1 LTHILLRLFQKLNRS
16 ASKLILRGQH
26 YPEPK
31 ADNDTT
37 EKENDRPTS
46 LMNVDAKIL
55 NRMLADEFNNNLK
68 VSYAMIKW
76 D

>member
-1 LTHILLRLFQKLNRS
+1 MTHILLRLFQKLNRS

-31 ADNDTT
+31 ADKDTT

-46 LMNVDAKIL
+46 LINIDAKIL
-55 NRMLADEFNNNLK
+55 NRMLADEFNSNLK